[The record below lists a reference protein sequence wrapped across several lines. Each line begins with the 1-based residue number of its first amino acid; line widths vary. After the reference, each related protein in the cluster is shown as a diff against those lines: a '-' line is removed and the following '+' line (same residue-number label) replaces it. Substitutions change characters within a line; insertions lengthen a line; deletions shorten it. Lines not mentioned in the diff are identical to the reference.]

1 MPRTQCL
8 VPKEHLR
15 TYLVKRIIILTGELG
30 GKNSVSYPIIRL
42 SMVRETGPKHYLSS
56 VERPQTLGIKQEGGY

>member
-15 TYLVKRIIILTGELG
+15 TYLVKRIILTGELD

-42 SMVRETGPKHYLSS
+42 SMVREAGPKHYLKS